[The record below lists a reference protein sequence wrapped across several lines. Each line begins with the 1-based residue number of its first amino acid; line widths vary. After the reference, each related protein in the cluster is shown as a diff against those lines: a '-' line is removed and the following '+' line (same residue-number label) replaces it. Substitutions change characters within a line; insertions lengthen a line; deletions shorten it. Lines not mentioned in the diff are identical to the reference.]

1 MSSESPTPTDTP
13 TALLTAYQRA
23 CEHVQNG
30 ILYDD
35 GRVVGERIAERDR
48 IGAEVLARMA
58 ETPAPTDPRG
68 EMIDRAAH
76 AIAQITHPI
85 FQSDDAW
92 EHAIPMFKEHW
103 RRLAR
108 AAFAVYNEDVK

>member
-1 MSSESPTPTDTP
+1 MKTLVDRTNWYCPNC
-13 TALLTAYQRA
+13 A
-23 CEHVQNG
+23 HGNF
-30 ILYDD
+30 
-35 GRVVGERIAERDR
+35 AEREECRNCDT
-48 IGAEVLARMA
+48 ARPS
-58 ETPAPTDPRG
+58 PAPTDPRA
-68 EMIDRAAH
+68 EIIDRAAH
-76 AIAQITHPI
+76 AIAQITHPM